1 MKLLMGIFKE
11 LIASEYMFCNSHNN
25 DCFVF
30 LRERSRIAA
39 RMTGDFT
46 IALCQKLGFKW
57 LNEWCSKFYKFGA
70 KEEKNVKKISQ
81 EANTILDMIF
91 S

>member
-46 IALCQKLGFKW
+46 INLC
-57 LNEWCSKFYKFGA
+57 
-70 KEEKNVKKISQ
+70 
-81 EANTILDMIF
+81 
-91 S
+91 